1 MSKKEKETTEK
12 KQEETKK
19 EEKKEIVYQAVAYLG
34 IGRVFPFLKAMM
46 PNLRRRVSPYS
57 GPHPELA
64 SALLEWRRNLA
75 REKEIPAYFIMHQQV
90 IYAIADAA
98 PQTEGELR
106 SIPGFGPL
114 LFEKYGLDILKLSLS
129 LCPSSES

>member
-1 MSKKEKETTEK
+1 MMKNVLQLIQNDDGTLSFFTDENAPLS
-12 KQEETKK
+12 EELANK
-19 EEKKEIVYQAVAYLG
+19 
-34 IGRVFPFLKAMM
+34 VFPFLKAMM
-46 PNLRRRVSPYS
+46 PNLRRRVSPYK

-75 REKEIPAYFIMHQQV
+75 REKEIPAYFILHQQV

-106 SIPGFGPL
+106 NIPGFGPL
-114 LFEKYGLDILKLSLS
+114 LLEKYGMDILKLSLS